1 MRAARDAGRV
11 LALAM
16 MILILASTA
25 WVCMIAAA
33 VVLLSRWIG
42 TGLALLAV
50 AGALVFLLAII
61 LAVASAMRRSAPPP
75 PGLMQR
81 VLPSALAQGA
91 LGVLSHPLVIR
102 AGLLLIGVLF
112 ALSSVLLPGRTPKDR
127 DPPS

>member
-16 MILILASTA
+16 VILILASTA
-25 WVCMIAAA
+25 WVCMIAAV

-50 AGALVFLLAII
+50 AGALVLLLAII
-61 LAVASAMRRSAPPP
+61 LAVASAVRPSMPPP
-75 PGLMQR
+75 PGLLQR

-91 LGVLSHPLVIR
+91 LGVVSHPLVIR

-112 ALSSVLLPGRTPKDR
+112 ALTSVLLPGRTPKDR